1 MALSLPTAPEAAI
14 LENFIKFPGKLII
27 NTDSKFDDDVEMSK
41 EFEEFLNNF
50 LKREKIELWEK
61 YTNIQEIASILER
74 TLSFKSTLKF
84 YYTYIEKYALT
95 SSNKFRDI
103 IDAEN
108 PREFHEPISKI
119 QGDEKLS
126 YILRRIGKV
135 ILKQSEYHRNKGEKN
150 IADNLREE
158 VKKISKNFA
167 INFNDFE
174 NEPEY
179 PTANYEVYGFE
190 KTKYFINVTEKDIT
204 FKTLIFEIKI
214 KISDKLLLLVN
225 EDTFE
230 TQRFEIE
237 KMPNKNEYVHSCY
250 KVELIKGDKLY
261 VNFYY
266 KDNNTWSHEGTLAL
280 KNI

>member
-1 MALSLPTAPEAAI
+1 MNP
-14 LENFIKFPGKLII
+14 
-27 NTDSKFDDDVEMSK
+27 
-41 EFEEFLNNF
+41 
-50 LKREKIELWEK
+50 
-61 YTNIQEIASILER
+61 NIQ
-74 TLSFKSTLKF
+74 KP
-84 YYTYIEKYALT
+84 LT
-95 SSNKFRDI
+95 
-103 IDAEN
+103 
-108 PREFHEPISKI
+108 
-119 QGDEKLS
+119 
-126 YILRRIGKV
+126 
-135 ILKQSEYHRNKGEKN
+135 
-150 IADNLREE
+150 
-158 VKKISKNFA
+158 
-167 INFNDFE
+167 
-174 NEPEY
+174 
-179 PTANYEVYGFE
+179 YEVYGFE

-204 FKTLIFEIKI
+204 FKTLIFEIRI